1 MLHLT
6 LRQLEIFCA
15 VAQSGSTVAAAEVV
29 GLSQSATS
37 AALQQLE
44 VALNTQVFE
53 RVGRNLVLNDAGR
66 ALLPQALSVLEQVR
80 GMEQA
85 FAGTGGGGLP
95 VRLCVAA
102 STTVGSYVLPPVL
115 ALLARSHPHISV
127 DVRIANTREV
137 EHAVQALEVDVGLI
151 EGSSHGVG
159 LAVQPWIADELVV
172 VAAPGDALVQAAQTK
187 PVGVAMLRQARW
199 LLREEGSGTR
209 EMVEIRLAA
218 APAPVARRGGAGQL
232 RGDCAL
238 CGAGLGHQLF
248 APGAGA
254 IDAQR
259 WQPGGAAH
267 IAAPHGAALLH
278 RATRGQACA
287 RRVAGLF
294 GCLRRAGGAAGGCGG
309 RFKNK
314 QLLALYLQGFAVYF
328 DLKCFQI
335 KRRASSYFCSGL
347 FHRNRGAARHGHGRH
362 AVWGEPSITRSE

>member
-44 VALNTQVFE
+44 AALNTQVFE

-85 FAGTGGGGLP
+85 FAGTGGGLP

-209 EMVEIRLAA
+209 EMVEYALLPRLHQLPAA
-218 APAPVARRGGAGQL
+218 AVLGSSEAIARCVAQ
-232 RGDCAL
+232 
-238 CGAGLGHQLF
+238 GLGISCLPRVLVQSMLNDGSLVVLPTSLPRMERHFCIVQRAGKHVSAALQAF
-248 APGAGA
+248 LDACVAQAVRQAGA
-254 IDAQR
+254 VD
-259 WQPGGAAH
+259 
-267 IAAPHGAALLH
+267 
-278 RATRGQACA
+278 
-287 RRVAGLF
+287 
-294 GCLRRAGGAAGGCGG
+294 
-309 RFKNK
+309 
-314 QLLALYLQGFAVYF
+314 
-328 DLKCFQI
+328 
-335 KRRASSYFCSGL
+335 S
-347 FHRNRGAARHGHGRH
+347 
-362 AVWGEPSITRSE
+362 

>member
-15 VAQSGSTVAAAEVV
+15 VAQSGSTVAASEVV

-44 VALNTQVFE
+44 SALNALLFE

-80 GMEQA
+80 GMEHA
-85 FAGTGGGGLP
+85 FAGVRGGGLP
-95 VRLCVAA
+95 VRLRVAA

-151 EGSSHGVG
+151 EGSSHGTG

-172 VAAPGDALVQAAQTK
+172 VAAPGDALVRAAQVK
-187 PVGVAMLRQARW
+187 PVGVATLRQARW

-209 EMVEIRLAA
+209 EMVEYALLPRLHLLPAA
-218 APAPVARRGGAGQL
+218 AVLGSSEAIARCVAQ
-232 RGDCAL
+232 
-238 CGAGLGHQLF
+238 GLGISCLPRVLVQSMLNDGSLVVLPTSLPTMQRHFSIVQRAGKHVSAALQAF
-248 APGAGA
+248 LDACTAQEVQQAGA
-254 IDAQR
+254 VDM
-259 WQPGGAAH
+259 
-267 IAAPHGAALLH
+267 
-278 RATRGQACA
+278 
-287 RRVAGLF
+287 
-294 GCLRRAGGAAGGCGG
+294 
-309 RFKNK
+309 
-314 QLLALYLQGFAVYF
+314 
-328 DLKCFQI
+328 
-335 KRRASSYFCSGL
+335 
-347 FHRNRGAARHGHGRH
+347 
-362 AVWGEPSITRSE
+362 